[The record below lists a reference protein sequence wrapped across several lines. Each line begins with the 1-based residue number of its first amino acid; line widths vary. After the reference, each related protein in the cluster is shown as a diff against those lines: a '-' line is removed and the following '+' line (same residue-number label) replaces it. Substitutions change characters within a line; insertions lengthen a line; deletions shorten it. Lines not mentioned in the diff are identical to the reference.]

1 MTGYSFIPLTCF
13 FSFSIYLNG
22 RMMLPCHKFN
32 NVRHAELYNTLNT
45 SYCSCLKCLKYGD
58 WNYTVFEATDKGKIH
73 NFNMSVS
80 FVVWFHCA
88 CSHAAL
94 IVCVTNC
101 TIRRDSGGD
110 VCSRP
115 RSCSTC
121 RYGLPPPPPDWRVF
135 AQSEGWN
142 HVRQRWKLIW
152 KWEKNRLRHPLVGQ
166 HLLCNHINGLLF
178 L

>member
-1 MTGYSFIPLTCF
+1 MGPLFQESWWRDILLFLWRF
-13 FSFSIYLNG
+13 FSLFSIYLNG
-22 RMMLPCHKFN
+22 RMMLPCQKFN

-45 SYCSCLKCLKYGD
+45 SYCSCLKCLKCGD

-88 CSHAAL
+88 CSHAVL

-110 VCSRP
+110 VSSRP
-115 RSCSTC
+115 RTCSTC
-121 RYGLPPPPPDWRVF
+121 RYGIPPIDVYL
-135 AQSEGWN
+135 
-142 HVRQRWKLIW
+142 H
-152 KWEKNRLRHPLVGQ
+152 NRK
-166 HLLCNHINGLLF
+166 IEIT
-178 L
+178 